1 MDITSS
7 DRSCNTIIMLDSLDS
22 QFRYVVYMVQTCVV
36 KLELEMRMEKP
47 NILISM
53 NWLRLNKC

>member
-1 MDITSS
+1 
-7 DRSCNTIIMLDSLDS
+7 MLVSLDS

-53 NWLRLNKC
+53 SWLRLNKC